1 MNRSEQM
8 NNEELMHYGVKGQK
22 WGVRKDAKRIG
33 RTLNKLDRKFARETA
48 VYMQTNDKKS
58 KSAQSKNEASKKAM
72 SDIESK
78 QWKLIGEAYSKN
90 YNVLSKDKIRDGR
103 SFARKLAMA
112 GALTT
117 SIDGFYNIK
126 KYGDKYPGTYNGRQF
141 NQNPMTIQ
149 GKQFKVKAY

>member
-1 MNRSEQM
+1 M

-58 KSAQSKNEASKKAM
+58 KSAKSKNEASKKAM

-103 SFARKLAMA
+103 SFVRKLAMS

-141 NQNPMTIQ
+141 NQNPMAIQ

>member
-1 MNRSEQM
+1 M
-8 NNEELMHYGVKGQK
+8 NNEELMHFGVKGQK

-48 VYMQTNDKKS
+48 VYMQTNDKK
-58 KSAQSKNEASKKAM
+58 AM

-103 SFARKLAMA
+103 SFVRKLAMS

-117 SIDGFYNIK
+117 SIDGLYNIK
-126 KYGDKYPGTYNGRQF
+126 KYGDKYPGTHNGKQF

>member
-1 MNRSEQM
+1 M

-103 SFARKLAMA
+103 SFVRKLAMA

-126 KYGDKYPGTYNGRQF
+126 KYGDKLNVVF
-141 NQNPMTIQ
+141 VDVNPTAGAHCGHDGVGISFHAMHR
-149 GKQFKVKAY
+149 

>member
-1 MNRSEQM
+1 M

-103 SFARKLAMA
+103 SFVRKLAMG

-141 NQNPMTIQ
+141 NQNPMVIQ